1 VNVTR
6 LLTRLGP
13 EWLPFADAVSE
24 ELPLRRLLRLGLFQV
39 TVGMTLA
46 LLAGTLNRVMIVELA
61 MSAWIVGAFL
71 AVPMLLAPLRA
82 LLGFRSDHHVSVLGW
97 RRVPYLWFGTLLQFG
112 GFAILPF
119 ALILLDGTADHTQAQ
134 HSIGLAGAG
143 LAFLLLGA
151 GAHTVQTAG
160 LALATDLSEAKRRP
174 QVVALLYVTFL
185 AGLLLGGLV
194 FGALLRDFSPLR
206 LIQVIQ
212 GAAVLT
218 LILNGIALWKQEA
231 RQEAYMPRA
240 DAAPRPAFREAW
252 RTLVRTD
259 RTGRLLLAVGL
270 GSAGFAMQDVLL
282 EPYGGQVMSL
292 GVGAT
297 SFLTALSAAGALAAF
312 ALSAR
317 SLSKGVDPLRIA
329 AWGTVAGVF
338 AFALVVLAAPFVS
351 PNLLR
356 AGSVLIGFGGG
367 LFAVGTLTAAMGLQE
382 MGSGLAVGA
391 WGAVQTTA
399 AGLAVGLGGI
409 LRDVVTR
416 LGDAGALG
424 PALHGPEAGY
434 VIVYHLEILALFVA
448 MVVLGPLVSPR
459 GHSVQ
464 ERTEKTAALGLAELP
479 G

>member
-1 VNVTR
+1 MKTARFLN
-6 LLTRLGP
+6 RLGP
-13 EWLPFADAVSE
+13 EWLPFADAASA

-61 MSAWIVGAFL
+61 LSAWIVGAFL
-71 AVPMLLAPLRA
+71 ALPMLLAPLRA
-82 LLGFRSDHHVSVLGW
+82 VLGFRSDHHVSVLGW
-97 RRVPYLWFGTLLQFG
+97 RRVPYLWFGTLMQFG

-119 ALILLDGTADHTQAQ
+119 ALILLDGVADHTAVQRAF
-134 HSIGLAGAG
+134 GMGGAG

-160 LALATDLSEAKRRP
+160 LALATDLCDDERRP
-174 QVVALLYVTFL
+174 RVVALLYVTFL

-194 FGALLRDFSPLR
+194 FSALLRDFSPLR
-206 LIQVIQ
+206 LIQVVQ

-218 LILNGIALWKQEA
+218 LVLNGIALWKQEA
-231 RQEAYMPRA
+231 RQEAYMPGA
-240 DAAPRPAFREAW
+240 DTPPPPAFSQAW

-259 RTGRLLLAVGL
+259 RTGRLLVAVGL

-297 SFLTALSAAGALAAF
+297 SLLTALSAAGALVAF
-312 ALSAR
+312 AWAAR
-317 SLSKGVDPLRIA
+317 SLAHRVDPLRIA

-338 AFALVVLAAPFVS
+338 AFALVVMAAPMGS
-351 PNLLR
+351 PALLR
-356 AGSVLIGFGGG
+356 AGAILIGFGGG

-382 MGSGLAVGA
+382 TGSGLAVGA
-391 WGAVQTTA
+391 WGAVQATA
-399 AGLAVGLGGI
+399 AGLAVGLGGV
-409 LRDVVTR
+409 LRDLTTR
-416 LGDAGALG
+416 LGDLGALG

-434 VIVYHLEILALFVA
+434 VVVYHLEILALFLA
-448 MVVLGPLVSPR
+448 MIVLGPLVSPR
-459 GHSVQ
+459 GLPAPARDG
-464 ERTEKTAALGLAELP
+464 EAPAFGLAELP

>member
-1 VNVTR
+1 MSTTR
-6 LLTRLGP
+6 FLARLGP
-13 EWLPFADAVSE
+13 EWLPFADAASE
-24 ELPLRRLLRLGLFQV
+24 DLPLRRLLRLGLFQV

-46 LLAGTLNRVMIVELA
+46 LLAGTLNRVMIVELT

-119 ALILLDGTADHTQAQ
+119 ALILLDGTADHTAVQRGL
-134 HSIGLAGAG
+134 GLAGAG

-160 LALATDLSEAKRRP
+160 LALATDLCDTDRRP
-174 QVVALLYVTFL
+174 RVVALLYVTFL
-185 AGLLLGGLV
+185 IGLLLGGLV
-194 FGALLRDFSPLR
+194 FSALLRDFSPLR

-218 LILNGIALWKQEA
+218 LVLNGIALWKQEA
-231 RQEAYMPRA
+231 RREEYMPGPDA
-240 DAAPRPAFREAW
+240 DARPAFVEAW
-252 RTLVRTD
+252 RALVRTD
-259 RTGRLLLAVGL
+259 RTGRLLVAVGL

-297 SFLTALSAAGALAAF
+297 SFLTALSAAGALGAF
-312 ALSAR
+312 VLAAR
-317 SLSKGVDPLRIA
+317 SLSRGVDALPVA

-338 AFALVVLAAPFVS
+338 ALVVLAAPLVS
-351 PNLLR
+351 PHLLR
-356 AGSVLIGFGGG
+356 AGAVLIGFGGG

-382 MGSGLAVGA
+382 TGSGLAVGA

-416 LGDAGALG
+416 LGDLGMLG
-424 PALHGPEAGY
+424 PALQGPETGY
-434 VIVYHLEILALFVA
+434 VIVYHLEILALFMA

-459 GHSVQ
+459 GQPVR
-464 ERTEKTAALGLAELP
+464 ERTGETPAFGLAELP

>member
-1 VNVTR
+1 MNTGR
-6 LLTRLGP
+6 LFARLSP
-13 EWLPFADAVSE
+13 EWLPFADAVSDD
-24 ELPLRRLLRLGLFQV
+24 LPLSRLLRLGLFQI

-61 MSAWIVGAFL
+61 LSAWMVGAFL

-82 LLGFRSDHHVSVLGW
+82 VLGFRSDHHVSVLGW

-119 ALILLDGTADHTQAQ
+119 ALILLDGTADHSAVQRAF
-134 HSIGLAGAG
+134 GMGGAG
-143 LAFLLLGA
+143 VAFLLLGA

-160 LALATDLSEAKRRP
+160 LALATDLSTRERRP
-174 QVVALLYVTFL
+174 QVVALVYVLFL
-185 AGLLLGGLV
+185 VGLLLGGLV
-194 FGALLRDFSPLR
+194 FSALLRDFSPLR

-218 LILNGIALWKQEA
+218 LVLNGIALWKQEA
-231 RQEAYMPRA
+231 RQEAFMPDP
-240 DAAPRPAFREAW
+240 DAEGPPPFSQAW
-252 RTLVRTD
+252 RELVRTD
-259 RTGRLLLAVGL
+259 RTGRLLVAVGL

-297 SFLTALSAAGALAAF
+297 SLLTALSAAGALIAF
-312 ALSAR
+312 AFAAR
-317 SLSKGVDPLRIA
+317 SLAQGVDPLRIA

-338 AFALVVLAAPFVS
+338 AFALVVLAAPLVS
-351 PNLLR
+351 PALLR
-356 AGSVLIGFGGG
+356 IGALFIGFGGG
-367 LFAVGTLTAAMGLQE
+367 LFAVGTLMAAMGLQKT
-382 MGSGLAVGA
+382 GSGLAVGA

-399 AGLAVGLGGI
+399 AGVAVGLGGL
-409 LRDVVTR
+409 LRDLVAR
-416 LGDAGALG
+416 LSSMDLLG
-424 PALHGPEAGY
+424 PALHGPETGY
-434 VIVYHLEILALFVA
+434 VIVYHLEILALFLA

-459 GHSVQ
+459 GLPARKR
-464 ERTEKTAALGLAELP
+464 EEEAPAFGLAELP

>member
-1 VNVTR
+1 MSRTPF
-6 LLTRLGP
+6 LTRVGP
-13 EWLPFADAVSE
+13 EWLPFADAASE
-24 ELPLRRLLRLGLFQV
+24 ALPLRRLLRLGLFQV

-61 MSAWIVGAFL
+61 MSAWVVGAFL

-82 LLGFRSDHHVSVLGW
+82 VLGFRSDHHVSVLGW

-119 ALILLDGTADHTQAQ
+119 ALILLDGTADHTAVQR
-134 HSIGLAGAG
+134 GFGMAGAG

-160 LALATDLSEAKRRP
+160 LALATDLSDEDRRP
-174 QVVALLYVTFL
+174 RVVALLYVTFL

-194 FGALLRDFSPLR
+194 FSALLRDFTPLR
-206 LIQVIQ
+206 LIQVVQ
-212 GAAVLT
+212 GAAVIT
-218 LILNGIALWKQEA
+218 IVLNGIALWKQEA
-231 RQEAYMPRA
+231 RQEAYMP
-240 DAAPRPAFREAW
+240 DPAAPAPPPFSQAW
-252 RTLVRTD
+252 RKLVRTD
-259 RTGRLLLAVGL
+259 RTGRLLVAVGL

-297 SFLTALSAAGALAAF
+297 SLLTALSAAGALVAF
-312 ALSAR
+312 AWAAR
-317 SLSKGVDPLRIA
+317 SLARKVDPLRIA
-329 AWGTVAGVF
+329 AWGTVA
-338 AFALVVLAAPFVS
+338 VVLAAPMGS
-351 PNLLR
+351 PALLR
-356 AGSVLIGFGGG
+356 GGAILIGFGGG
-367 LFAVGTLTAAMGLQE
+367 LFAVGTLTAAMGLQQT
-382 MGSGLAVGA
+382 GSGLAVGA

-399 AGLAVGLGGI
+399 AGLAVGLGGV
-409 LRDVVTR
+409 LRDLTTR
-416 LGDAGALG
+416 LGDLGVLG

-434 VIVYHLEILALFVA
+434 VVVYHLEILALFMA

-459 GHSVQ
+459 GLSVSSRDG
-464 ERTEKTAALGLAELP
+464 EAPAFGLAELP